1 MHEAVALLINGLTSA
16 FAGENDR
23 DSMTAIARVSFMA
36 FVGRVAVNE
45 GGFETSDIVLP
56 VLREARSAIASIR
69 CEGTAL
75 NVRNEILSEL
85 ERTIS
90 TLMPVGKP

>member
-1 MHEAVALLINGLTSA
+1 M
-16 FAGENDR
+16 
-23 DSMTAIARVSFMA
+23 
-36 FVGRVAVNE
+36 
-45 GGFETSDIVLP
+45 LP

-75 NVRNEILSEL
+75 YVRNEIFSEL

-90 TLMPVGKP
+90 DLDEQAGRGSGTFLTAKF